1 MTNFYPLMNKMS
13 NLLMLKKYMKKRH
26 IRLGIGLDNKLNFEK
41 HISTLC
47 RKASKQLNVI
57 SKIQHYVHK
66 KEKEIIINSFVY
78 SNVLYFLLT

>member
-1 MTNFYPLMNKMS
+1 MNKDVK
-13 NLLMLKKYMKKRH
+13 LADVKKYIKKRH
-26 IRLGIGLDNKLNFEK
+26 ILLGIGLDNKLNFEK

-78 SNVLYFLLT
+78 SNFLYFLLT